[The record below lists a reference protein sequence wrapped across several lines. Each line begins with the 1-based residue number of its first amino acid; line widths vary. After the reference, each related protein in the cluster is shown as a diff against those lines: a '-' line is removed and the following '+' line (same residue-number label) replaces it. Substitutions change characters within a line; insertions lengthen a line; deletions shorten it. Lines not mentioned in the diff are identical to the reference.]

1 MKQNRLRLSL
11 VIPAFNEEAQLYDC
25 LLAVENQIDPADEV
39 IVVNNNS
46 LDCTAA
52 VAAKFGFVSLI
63 NESRQGLRFARNAG
77 MNAASGEIIGRID
90 ADTRLKPDWTAQARQ
105 LFSAD
110 AELMAATGPVYYHDM
125 PLPRLSLGGDDF
137 IRAALNRWQGA
148 PLLYGSNMVIRR
160 IAWQA
165 VLPKLCRAGEFFED
179 IDLSIHLSGNG
190 CKIGYEPFLVAG
202 VSARR
207 MDDSPADF
215 YNNLG
220 FYQATFAR
228 HNQFSLAAL
237 GAKSVFLAIY
247 PACKLIRQFY
257 DPLTGKICWDGSAGR
272 LKLQPRPT
280 SNT

>member
-11 VIPAFNEEAQLYDC
+11 VIPAFNEESQLYDC
-25 LLAVENQIDPADEV
+25 LLAVENQIDPPDEV

-46 LDCTAA
+46 LDSTAA
-52 VAAKFGFVSLI
+52 VAAKFGFVTLI
-63 NESRQGLRFARNAG
+63 NENQQGLRFARNAG
-77 MNAASGEIIGRID
+77 MNAANGEIIGRID
-90 ADTRLKPDWTAQARQ
+90 ADTQLTSDWTVRARR
-105 LFSAD
+105 LFAAD

-125 PLPRLSLGGDDF
+125 PLKRVSLRGDDF
-137 IRAALNRWQGA
+137 IRGALNRLQGK

-160 IAWQA
+160 TAWQA
-165 VLPKLCRAGEFFED
+165 VMPKLCRAGEFFED
-179 IDLSIHLSGNG
+179 IDLSIHLSDDG
-190 CKIGYEPFLVAG
+190 CKMCYEPFLVAG

-207 MDDSPADF
+207 MDDLPADF

-228 HNQFSLAAL
+228 HDQFSLAAL
-237 GAKSVFLAIY
+237 SAKWVFLAIY
-247 PACKLIRQFY
+247 APCKLIRQFY
-257 DPLTGKICWDGSAGR
+257 DPPTGKMCWDGTARR